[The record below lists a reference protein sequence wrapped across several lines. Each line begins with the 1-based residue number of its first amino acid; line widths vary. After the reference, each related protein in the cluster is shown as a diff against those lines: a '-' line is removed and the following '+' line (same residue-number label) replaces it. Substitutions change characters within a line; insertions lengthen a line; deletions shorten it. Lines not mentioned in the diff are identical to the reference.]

1 MKKDNKI
8 EIENYFVNKLSLRY
22 FEENEKNENEGKI
35 SLRAWVDDKNLSIK
49 LDVEVFDEARI
60 IELSIIGQFS
70 LPKGTKN
77 KEKILSEKGTPILY
91 EYAKITISGISLFD
105 KFPLSVTLPSID
117 FEKQYEKKK
126 ENEKGNTEDIKTK
139 EPKAQE
145 PR

>member
-60 IELSIIGQFS
+60 IELSIICQF
-70 LPKGTKN
+70 
-77 KEKILSEKGTPILY
+77 
-91 EYAKITISGISLFD
+91 
-105 KFPLSVTLPSID
+105 
-117 FEKQYEKKK
+117 
-126 ENEKGNTEDIKTK
+126 
-139 EPKAQE
+139 
-145 PR
+145 

>member
-77 KEKILSEKGTPILY
+77 KEKILSE
-91 EYAKITISGISLFD
+91 
-105 KFPLSVTLPSID
+105 
-117 FEKQYEKKK
+117 
-126 ENEKGNTEDIKTK
+126 
-139 EPKAQE
+139 
-145 PR
+145 

>member
-1 MKKDNKI
+1 M
-8 EIENYFVNKLSLRY
+8 
-22 FEENEKNENEGKI
+22 
-35 SLRAWVDDKNLSIK
+35 
-49 LDVEVFDEARI
+49 
-60 IELSIIGQFS
+60 
-70 LPKGTKN
+70 PKGTKN

-139 EPKAQE
+139 EPKSQE
-145 PR
+145 PK